1 MMNQKLPNGLSADSG
16 LSDSGFKNC
25 LYCYEALTGNEHDF
39 HHTCSKKIFG
49 QPSPPALPYSEADI
63 EPLAKEVIQS
73 QTAVTGVQAKLSLH
87 ITGNNKEG
95 IERRFTIVGLWGG
108 YILKPPAALYPQLPE
123 VEDLTM
129 HLAAV
134 ARIKTA
140 PHSLIRLQ
148 SGNLAYVTKRVD
160 RTKKGKLAME
170 DMCQLTERL
179 TEDKYHGSYEQIG
192 KAILKYSTTP
202 GLDVVNFFEL
212 VLFSFITGNADMHLK
227 NFSLLEQPG
236 LGMTL
241 SPAYDLVNTALV
253 NPADEEEM
261 ALNINGRKN
270 KLKKQDFIAEMNTLK
285 VDDKQQQNIFR
296 KMEKALPKWIEL
308 IDKSFLSNGF
318 KEQYK
323 SIIQERLNRLK

>member
-1 MMNQKLPNGLSADSG
+1 MSK
-16 LSDSGFKNC
+16 C
-25 LYCYEALTGNEHDF
+25 LFCYQPLASNEQDF
-39 HHTCSKKIFG
+39 HTSCSRKIFG
-49 QPSPPALPYSEADI
+49 QPTPPALPYSEEDL

-73 QTAVTGVQAKLSLH
+73 QTAVTGVQAKLSLY

-95 IERRFTIVGLWGG
+95 TERRFTIVGLWGG
-108 YILKPPAALYPQLPE
+108 YILKPPTTLYQQLPE
-123 VEDLTM
+123 VEDVTM
-129 HLAAV
+129 HLAQIAK
-134 ARIKTA
+134 IKTA

-148 SGNLAYVTKRVD
+148 SGNLAYVTKRID

-192 KAILKYSTTP
+192 KAIQKHSVTP

-227 NFSLLEQPG
+227 NFSLLEQLG

-261 ALNINGRKN
+261 ALTLNGRKQ
-270 KLKKQDFIAEMNTLK
+270 KLNKQDFVAAMNTLK
-285 VDDKQQQNIFR
+285 VEEKQQENIFN
-296 KMEKALPKWIEL
+296 KMAKALPQWQDL
-308 IDKSFLSNGF
+308 IDRSFMSEEF
-318 KEQYK
+318 KAQYK
-323 SIIQERLNRLK
+323 NILAERMNRLLLIPD

>member
-1 MMNQKLPNGLSADSG
+1 M
-16 LSDSGFKNC
+16 NC
-25 LYCYEALTGNEHDF
+25 LFCYKELMHGEQDF
-39 HHTCSKKIFG
+39 HATCSKKIFG
-49 QPSPPALPYSEADI
+49 QPTPPALPYSEADL
-63 EPLAKEVIQS
+63 EALAKEVIQS

-95 IERRFTIVGLWGG
+95 TERRFTIVGLWGG
-108 YILKPPAALYPQLPE
+108 YILKPPTPLYPRLPE

-129 HLAAV
+129 HLAAI
-134 ARIKTA
+134 AKIKTA

-160 RTKKGKLAME
+160 RTKKRKLAME

-179 TEDKYHGSYEQIG
+179 TEDKYHGSYEQVG
-192 KAILKYSTTP
+192 KAILKYSATP
-202 GLDVVNFFEL
+202 GLDVVNFLEL

-253 NPADEEEM
+253 NPADEEEV
-261 ALNINGRKN
+261 ALTLNGRKK
-270 KLKKQDFIAEMNTLK
+270 KLKKQDFVAAMNTLK
-285 VDDKQQQNIFR
+285 VEGKQQQNIFS
-296 KMEKALPKWIEL
+296 KMEKAMPKWIDM
-308 IDKSFLSNGF
+308 IDKSFLSDEF
-318 KEQYK
+318 KKQYQ
-323 SIIQERLNRLK
+323 SIIQERLSRLK

>member
-1 MMNQKLPNGLSADSG
+1 MS
-16 LSDSGFKNC
+16 NC
-25 LYCYEALTGNEHDF
+25 LFCYQPLAANEQDF
-39 HHTCSKKIFG
+39 HTSCSRKIFG
-49 QPSPPALPYSEADI
+49 QPTPPVLPYSEEDL
-63 EPLAKEVIQS
+63 EPLAKEVLMS

-87 ITGNNKEG
+87 ITGNNKAG
-95 IERRFTIVGLWGG
+95 TERRFTIVGLWGG
-108 YILKPPAALYPQLPE
+108 YILKPPTALYPQLPE
-123 VEDLTM
+123 VEDVTM
-129 HLAAV
+129 HLAQLAK
-134 ARIKTA
+134 IKTA

-148 SGNLAYVTKRVD
+148 SGNLAYITKRID

-192 KAILKYSTTP
+192 KAIQMYSVTP

-212 VLFSFITGNADMHLK
+212 VLFSFLTGNADMHLK

-261 ALNINGRKN
+261 ALTLNGRKK
-270 KLKKQDFIAEMNTLK
+270 KLKKQDFVAAMNTLK
-285 VDDKQQQNIFR
+285 VDEKQQKNIFN
-296 KMEKALPKWIEL
+296 KMAKALPQWQEL
-308 IDKSFLSNGF
+308 IDRSCMNDEF

-323 SIIQERLNRLK
+323 TILTERMNRL